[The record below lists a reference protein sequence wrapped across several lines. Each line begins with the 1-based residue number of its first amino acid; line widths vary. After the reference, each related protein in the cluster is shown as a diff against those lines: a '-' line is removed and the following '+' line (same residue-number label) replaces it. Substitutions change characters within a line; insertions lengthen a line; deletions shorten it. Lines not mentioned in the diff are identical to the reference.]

1 MEKHVFLEMSNI
13 SMTFP
18 GVKALDQVSLNIRE
32 GEVHALMGENG
43 AGKSTLIK
51 IISGVQ
57 QPDPGAKIL
66 LDGKEVEF
74 PSVHASIQSGINAIH
89 QDLSL
94 FPNLTVAENIYLG
107 RSKKG
112 KIDWKECDNIALEA
126 LERLSVQMD
135 IHELLG
141 NLSVA
146 KQQLVAIARAISLS
160 SRLLIMDEPT
170 AALSFSEVRMLYE
183 IIRKLKKEN
192 IAILFIS
199 HKLDEVFEVSDRV
212 TVLKDGKYVGCKNI
226 EELDESMLVQMM
238 VGRSVSYEALNQ
250 ESHASEKILEVKNI
264 SREGNFKDISFSL
277 HKGEILAFT
286 GLVGA
291 GRSETVKALFGLNPP
306 DEGEIFIHGKKVE
319 LKKVSQA
326 MRHKIAFIPEDRHQ
340 EGLILNMS
348 MRDNITLPVLS
359 ELLDRL
365 GFNNGKK
372 TESLSEEYVKTLNI
386 RPGQIEKMAK
396 NFSGGNQQK
405 IAVAKWLVTKPDIL
419 IIDEPTHGVDIASKT
434 EIHKLLKSLAK
445 QGMAIIMVSS
455 EWQEVFA
462 LSDRVI
468 VMRHGRIVH
477 EDSTKTGDQNLMM
490 EKAILGEGKA

>member
-1 MEKHVFLEMSNI
+1 MTGSPLKRLE
-13 SMTFP
+13 
-18 GVKALDQVSLNIRE
+18 
-32 GEVHALMGENG
+32 
-43 AGKSTLIK
+43 
-51 IISGVQ
+51 
-57 QPDPGAKIL
+57 
-66 LDGKEVEF
+66 
-74 PSVHASIQSGINAIH
+74 
-89 QDLSL
+89 
-94 FPNLTVAENIYLG
+94 
-107 RSKKG
+107 
-112 KIDWKECDNIALEA
+112 
-126 LERLSVQMD
+126 VQMD

-212 TVLKDGKYVGCKNI
+212 TVLKDGKYVGCKDI
-226 EELDESMLVQMM
+226 GELNESTLVQMM
-238 VGRSVSYEALNQ
+238 VGRSVTYEALNQ
-250 ESHASEKILEVKNI
+250 ESYAAEKVLEVRNI
-264 SREGNFKDISFSL
+264 SKEGNFKDISFTL

-306 DEGEIFIHGKKVE
+306 DQGEILIHGQKAE
-319 LKKVSQA
+319 LKNVTQA
-326 MRHKIAFIPEDRHQ
+326 MKHKIAFIPEDRHH

-348 MRDNITLPVLS
+348 MEDNITLSILNQM
-359 ELLDRL
+359 L
-365 GFNNGKK
+365 GKSRFISSRKRAGI
-372 TESLSEEYVKTLNI
+372 SGEYVNTLNI
-386 RPGQIEKMAK
+386 RPGQIYKMAK

-477 EDSTKTGDQNLMM
+477 EDSTRDGDQNLMM
-490 EKAILGEGKA
+490 EKAILGEVKA

>member
-1 MEKHVFLEMSNI
+1 MSEHVFLEMSDV

-18 GVKALDQVSLNIRE
+18 GVKALDKVRLDIRE

-57 QPDPGAKIL
+57 QPDPGARIL
-66 LDGKEVEF
+66 MDGEEVQF
-74 PSVHASIQSGINAIH
+74 PNVHASIKHGINAIH

-107 RSKKG
+107 RSKNG
-112 KIDWKECDNIALEA
+112 KVDWKECDRIAAAALKRLE
-126 LERLSVQMD
+126 VQMD

-212 TVLKDGKYVGCKNI
+212 TVLKDGKYVGCKDI
-226 EELDESMLVQMM
+226 GELDESTLVQMM
-238 VGRSVSYEALNQ
+238 VGRSVTYEALNQ
-250 ESHASEKILEVKNI
+250 ESYAAEKILEVRNI
-264 SREGNFKDISFSL
+264 SKEGNFKDISFTL

-306 DEGEIFIHGKKVE
+306 DQGEILIHGQRAE
-319 LKKVSQA
+319 LKNVPQA
-326 MRHKIAFIPEDRHQ
+326 MKHKIAFIPEDRHH

-348 MRDNITLPVLS
+348 MEDNITLSILNQM
-359 ELLDRL
+359 L
-365 GFNNGKK
+365 GKSTFISSRKRAGI
-372 TESLSEEYVKTLNI
+372 SREYVNTLNI
-386 RPGQIEKMAK
+386 KPGQIYKMAK

-477 EDSTKTGDQNLMM
+477 EDSTRDGDQNMMM
-490 EKAILGEGKA
+490 EKAILGEVKA

>member
-1 MEKHVFLEMSNI
+1 MDKHVFLEMSNI

-57 QPDPGAKIL
+57 QPDPGARIL

-74 PSVHASIQSGINAIH
+74 PNVHASIKSGINAIH

-112 KIDWKECDNIALEA
+112 KIDWKECDSIAHDA

-212 TVLKDGKYVGCKNI
+212 TVLKDGKYAGCKDI
-226 EELDESMLVQMM
+226 AELDEGTLVRMM

-250 ESHASEKILEVKNI
+250 ESYAAEKILEVKNI
-264 SREGNFKDISFSL
+264 SKEGNFKDISFTL

-306 DEGEIFIHGKKVE
+306 DEGEIFIHGEKVE

-326 MRHKIAFIPEDRHQ
+326 MKHKIAFIPEDRHQ

-348 MRDNITLPVLS
+348 MNDNITLPVLTK
-359 ELLDRL
+359 LLDRL
-365 GFNNGKK
+365 GFTSNRKR
-372 TESLSEEYVKTLNI
+372 ESLSEEYVKMLNI

-434 EIHKLLKSLAK
+434 EIHKLLKNLAK

-490 EKAILGEGKA
+490 EKAILGEGKV

>member
-1 MEKHVFLEMSNI
+1 MSEHVFLEMSNI

-66 LDGKEVEF
+66 MDGKEVEF
-74 PSVHASIQSGINAIH
+74 PNVHASIKLGINAIH

-112 KIDWKECDNIALEA
+112 KIDWKECDRIAKDA
-126 LERLSVQMD
+126 LERLSVEMD

-141 NLSVA
+141 NLSMA

-170 AALSFSEVRMLYE
+170 ATLSFSEVRMLYE
-183 IIRKLKKEN
+183 IIQKLKKEN

-226 EELDESMLVQMM
+226 EELDESTLVQMM

-250 ESHASEKILEVKNI
+250 ESYAAEKILEVKNI
-264 SREGNFKDISFSL
+264 SKEGNFKDISFTL

-306 DEGEIFIHGKKVE
+306 DEGEIFIHGERVE

-326 MRHKIAFIPEDRHQ
+326 MKHKIAFIPEDRHQ

-348 MRDNITLPVLS
+348 MKDNITLSILTS
-359 ELLDRL
+359 LLDKL
-365 GFNNGKK
+365 GFTNGRKIEDISK
-372 TESLSEEYVKTLNI
+372 EYVDTLNI
-386 RPGQIEKMAK
+386 KPGQIEKMAK

-434 EIHKLLKSLAK
+434 EIHKLLKRLAK
-445 QGMAIIMVSS
+445 EGMAIIMVSS

-462 LSDRVI
+462 LSDRVL

-477 EDSTKTGDQNLMM
+477 EDSTKDGDQNLMM

>member
-1 MEKHVFLEMSNI
+1 MGEHVFLEMSNI

-66 LDGKEVEF
+66 MDGKEVEF
-74 PSVHASIQSGINAIH
+74 PNVHASIKLGINAIH

-107 RSKKG
+107 RSRKG
-112 KIDWKECDNIALEA
+112 KIDWKECDRIAVDA
-126 LERLSVQMD
+126 LERLSVEMD

-170 AALSFSEVRMLYE
+170 ATLSFSEVRMLYE

-226 EELDESMLVQMM
+226 EELNESTLVRMM

-250 ESHASEKILEVKNI
+250 ESYAAEKILEVKNI
-264 SREGNFKDISFSL
+264 SKEGNFKDISFTL

-306 DEGEIFIHGKKVE
+306 DEGEIFICGEKAE
-319 LKKVSQA
+319 LKKV
-326 MRHKIAFIPEDRHQ
+326 
-340 EGLILNMS
+340 
-348 MRDNITLPVLS
+348 
-359 ELLDRL
+359 
-365 GFNNGKK
+365 
-372 TESLSEEYVKTLNI
+372 
-386 RPGQIEKMAK
+386 
-396 NFSGGNQQK
+396 
-405 IAVAKWLVTKPDIL
+405 
-419 IIDEPTHGVDIASKT
+419 
-434 EIHKLLKSLAK
+434 
-445 QGMAIIMVSS
+445 
-455 EWQEVFA
+455 
-462 LSDRVI
+462 
-468 VMRHGRIVH
+468 
-477 EDSTKTGDQNLMM
+477 
-490 EKAILGEGKA
+490 

>member
-1 MEKHVFLEMSNI
+1 MDKHVFLEMSDI

-57 QPDPGAKIL
+57 QPDTGGKIF
-66 LDGKEVEF
+66 LDGKEVSF
-74 PSVHASIQSGINAIH
+74 PNVEASIKSGINAIH

-94 FPNLTVAENIYLG
+94 FPNLTVSENIYLG
-107 RSKKG
+107 RSQKG
-112 KIDWKECDNIALEA
+112 KIDWKECDSIALEA
-126 LERLSVQMD
+126 LEKLSVQMD

-146 KQQLVAIARAISLS
+146 KQQLVAIARAISFR

-212 TVLKDGKYVGCKNI
+212 TVLKDGKYVGCKSM
-226 EELDESMLVQMM
+226 EELDEGMLVRMM

-250 ESHASEKILEVKNI
+250 ESYASEKILEVRNI
-264 SREGNFKDISFSL
+264 SKEGNFKDISFDL

-291 GRSETVKALFGLNPP
+291 GRSEVVKALFGLNPP
-306 DEGEIFIHGKKVE
+306 DEGEIFIDGKKVE

-326 MRHKIAFIPEDRHQ
+326 MKHKIAFIPEDRHK
-340 EGLILNMS
+340 EGLILSMS
-348 MRDNITLPVLS
+348 MKDNITLPVLT
-359 ELLDRL
+359 ELLNRL
-365 GFNNGKK
+365 GFTSGRKREN
-372 TESLSEEYVKTLNI
+372 LSEEYVKMLHI
-386 RPGQIEKMAK
+386 KPGQIEKTAK

-434 EIHKLLKSLAK
+434 EIHKLLKKLAK

>member
-1 MEKHVFLEMSNI
+1 MSEHVFLEMSDV

-18 GVKALDQVSLNIRE
+18 GVKALDQVRLDIRE

-57 QPDPGAKIL
+57 QPDPGARIL
-66 LDGKEVEF
+66 MDGEEVQF
-74 PSVHASIQSGINAIH
+74 PNVHASIKHGINAIH

-107 RSKKG
+107 RSKNG
-112 KIDWKECDNIALEA
+112 KVDWKECDRIAVEA
-126 LERLSVQMD
+126 LKRLEVQMD

-212 TVLKDGKYVGCKNI
+212 TVLKDGKYVGCKDI
-226 EELDESMLVQMM
+226 GELNESTLVQMM
-238 VGRSVSYEALNQ
+238 VGRSVTYEALNQ
-250 ESHASEKILEVKNI
+250 ESYAAEKVLEVRNI
-264 SREGNFKDISFSL
+264 SKEGNFKDISFTL

-306 DEGEIFIHGKKVE
+306 DQGEILIHGQKAE
-319 LKKVSQA
+319 LKNVTQA
-326 MRHKIAFIPEDRHQ
+326 MKHKIAFIPEDRHH

-348 MRDNITLPVLS
+348 MEDNITLSILNQM
-359 ELLDRL
+359 L
-365 GFNNGKK
+365 GKSRFISSRKRAGI
-372 TESLSEEYVKTLNI
+372 SGEYVNTLNI
-386 RPGQIEKMAK
+386 RPGQIYKMAK

-477 EDSTKTGDQNLMM
+477 EDSTRDGDQNQMM
-490 EKAILGEGKA
+490 EKAILGEVKA

>member
-1 MEKHVFLEMSNI
+1 MSGKSFLKMENV

-18 GVKALDQVSLNIRE
+18 GIKALDDVRLEIFE

-57 QPDPGAKIL
+57 QPDEGSKIF
-66 LDGKEVEF
+66 LDNVEVRF
-74 PSVHASIQSGINAIH
+74 SNVGDSIKHGINAIQ

-94 FPNLTVAENIYLG
+94 FPNMSVAENIYLG
-107 RSKKG
+107 RSKNG
-112 KIDWKECDNIALEA
+112 RVDWKECTRIAEEA
-126 LERLSVQMD
+126 IAVLGISMNVQ
-135 IHELLG
+135 EQLG
-141 NLSVA
+141 NLSMA
-146 KQQLVAIARAISLS
+146 KQQMVAIARAISFE

-170 AALSFSEVRMLYE
+170 ATLSFSEVKMLYS
-183 IIRKLKKEN
+183 IIEKLKKQN

-199 HKLDEVFEVSDRV
+199 HKLNEVFKVSDRV
-212 TVLKDGKYVGCKNI
+212 TVLKDGKYVGCRNI
-226 EELDESMLVQMM
+226 AELDENKLVQMM
-238 VGRSVSYEALNQ
+238 VGRSVAYASLNQ
-250 ESHASEKILEVKNI
+250 VSYAGEKILEVN
-264 SREGNFKDISFSL
+264 DISKKGNYKSISFDL

-306 DEGEIFIHGKKVE
+306 DSGEIYLKGKKIE
-319 LKKVSQA
+319 IKNVSQA
-326 MRHKIAFIPEDRHQ
+326 IKNKIAFIPENRHE
-340 EGLILNMS
+340 EGLVLAMT
-348 MRDNITLPVLS
+348 MKDNITLPILK
-359 ELLDRL
+359 RL
-365 GFNNGKK
+365 MTSLQFINRRSVNEE
-372 TESLSEEYVKTLNI
+372 TENYVKKLNI
-386 RPGQIEKMAK
+386 KPPQINKLAG

-405 IAVAKWLVTKPDIL
+405 IAVAKWLITDPEIL

-434 EIHKLLKSLAK
+434 EIHRLLKDLAK
-445 QGMAIIMVSS
+445 EGMAIIMVSS

-477 EDSTKTGDQNLMM
+477 EDNTATGDQNLMM
-490 EKAILGEGKA
+490 EKAILGGK

>member
-1 MEKHVFLEMSNI
+1 MAGNVFLELQNI

-18 GVKALDQVSLNIRE
+18 GVKALDAVKLSIKE

-57 QPDPGAKIL
+57 MPDEGAKIL
-66 LDGKEVEF
+66 MDGKEVMFHNVQE
-74 PSVHASIQSGINAIH
+74 SIRHGINAIH

-107 RSKKG
+107 RSQKG
-112 KIDWKECDNIALEA
+112 RVDWKECSRIAKEA
-126 LERLSVQMD
+126 LARLDVEMD
-135 IHELLG
+135 IYELLG
-141 NLSVA
+141 NLSMA

-170 AALSFSEVRMLYE
+170 ATLSFSEVKMLYG
-183 IIRKLKKEN
+183 IIEKLKSEN
-192 IAILFIS
+192 IAVLFIS

-212 TVLKDGKYVGCKNI
+212 TVLKDGRYAGCREI
-226 EELDESMLVQMM
+226 AELDENKLVQMM
-238 VGRSVSYEALNQ
+238 VGREVAYMPLNQ
-250 ESHASEKILEVKNI
+250 ESYAGETIMEVRNLSKK
-264 SREGNFKDISFSL
+264 GNYKDISFTL
-277 HKGEILAFT
+277 HRGEILAFT

-306 DEGEIFIHGKKVE
+306 ESGEILINGKKVS
-319 LKKVSQA
+319 LKNVSDA
-326 MRHKIAFIPEDRHQ
+326 MNHKIGFIPEDRHH

-348 MRDNITLPVLS
+348 MQDNVTMPVLKK
-359 ELLDRL
+359 LLDKLTFINKGRCA
-365 GFNNGKK
+365 K
-372 TESLSEEYVKTLNI
+372 LSNEYAEKLNI
-386 RPGQIEKMAK
+386 KPLQIYKTAR

-405 IAVAKWLVTKPDIL
+405 IAVAKWLVTEPEIL

-434 EIHKLLKSLAK
+434 EIHKLLKDLAK

-477 EDSTKTGDQNLMM
+477 EDNTVTGDQNIMM
-490 EKAILGEGKA
+490 EKAIIGEAGA

>member
-1 MEKHVFLEMSNI
+1 MSEHVFLEMSDV

-18 GVKALDQVSLNIRE
+18 GVKALDQVRLDIRE

-57 QPDPGAKIL
+57 QPDPGARIL
-66 LDGKEVEF
+66 MDGEEVQF
-74 PSVHASIQSGINAIH
+74 PNVHASIKHGINAIH

-107 RSKKG
+107 RSKNG
-112 KIDWKECDNIALEA
+112 KVDWKECDRIAVEA
-126 LERLSVQMD
+126 LKRLEVQMD

-212 TVLKDGKYVGCKNI
+212 TVLKDGKYVGCKDI
-226 EELDESMLVQMM
+226 GELNESTLVQMM
-238 VGRSVSYEALNQ
+238 VGRSVTYEALNQ
-250 ESHASEKILEVKNI
+250 ESYAAEKVLEVRNI
-264 SREGNFKDISFSL
+264 SKEGNFKDISFTL

-306 DEGEIFIHGKKVE
+306 DQGEILIHGQKAE
-319 LKKVSQA
+319 LKNVTQA
-326 MRHKIAFIPEDRHQ
+326 MKHKIAFIPEDRHH

-348 MRDNITLPVLS
+348 MEDNITLSILNQM
-359 ELLDRL
+359 L
-365 GFNNGKK
+365 GKSRFISSRKRAGI
-372 TESLSEEYVKTLNI
+372 SGEYVNTLNI
-386 RPGQIEKMAK
+386 RPGQIYKMAK

-477 EDSTKTGDQNLMM
+477 EDSTRDGDQNLMM
-490 EKAILGEGKA
+490 EKAILGEVKA

>member
-1 MEKHVFLEMSNI
+1 MSEHVFLEMSDI

-18 GVKALDQVSLNIRE
+18 GVKALDKVRLDIRE

-57 QPDPGAKIL
+57 QPDPGARIL
-66 LDGKEVEF
+66 MDGEEVQF
-74 PSVHASIQSGINAIH
+74 PNVHASIKHGINAIH

-107 RSKKG
+107 RSRNG
-112 KIDWKECDNIALEA
+112 KVDWKECDRIAAEA
-126 LERLSVQMD
+126 LKRLEVQMD

-212 TVLKDGKYVGCKNI
+212 TVLKDGKYVGCKDI
-226 EELDESMLVQMM
+226 EELDESTLVQMM
-238 VGRSVSYEALNQ
+238 VGRSVTYEALNQ
-250 ESHASEKILEVKNI
+250 ESYAAEKILEVRNI
-264 SREGNFKDISFSL
+264 SKEGNFKDISFTL

-306 DEGEIFIHGKKVE
+306 DQGEILIHGQKAE
-319 LKKVSQA
+319 LKNVPQA
-326 MRHKIAFIPEDRHQ
+326 MKHKIAFIPEDRHH

-348 MRDNITLPVLS
+348 MEDNITLSILNQMLGKSRFLS
-359 ELLDRL
+359 GRKRA
-365 GFNNGKK
+365 GV
-372 TESLSEEYVKTLNI
+372 SREYVNTLNI
-386 RPGQIEKMAK
+386 KPGQIYKLAK

-434 EIHKLLKSLAK
+434 EIHRLLKSLAK

-477 EDSTKTGDQNLMM
+477 EDSTRDGDQNLMM
-490 EKAILGEGKA
+490 EKAILGEVKA